1 MVAGVRAGAHFSS
14 RQGSQALKIGQSV
27 DSDASASDSSSSPDP
42 AAAPAVPATIPA
54 RIKATAGAYIALT
67 KPRVIELLLV
77 STIPVML
84 QAHRGHVDIVLILVT
99 VVGGWMGAASANS
112 LNMVADADID
122 QKMKRTQ
129 RRPLARHAVPVR
141 NALIFGIVL
150 AAASFVTLYYGTADD
165 AGHRSF
171 LPSILVMITIAFY
184 VFVYTLILKR
194 RTWQN
199 VIWGGAAGCMPA
211 LIGWAAVT
219 HSLSWQPFVMFLVV
233 FFWTPPH
240 TWALA
245 WRYRE
250 DYAAAGV
257 PMLPVIAT
265 PERVTREML
274 IYTWLTVLTSF
285 ALIPVTSWIYLV
297 VAVGTGAWFL
307 WYVTK
312 LYVNTR
318 RGAEVKPLKIFLKS
332 NEYLALLFCGL
343 AVDAVLNLPTISS
356 YFS

>member
-1 MVAGVRAGAHFSS
+1 MR
-14 RQGSQALKIGQSV
+14 IGESV
-27 DSDASASDSSSSPDP
+27 DSGASTGDTSPQSFVTPEPPASL
-42 AAAPAVPATIPA
+42 PA
-54 RIKATAGAYIALT
+54 RAKATVLAYIALT

-84 QAHRGHVDIVLILVT
+84 QAERGHVDIALILIT
-99 VVGGWMGAASANS
+99 VVGGWLGAASANS

-150 AAASFVTLYYGTADD
+150 AFASFAVLYFGT
-165 AGHRSF
+165 GNKW
-171 LPSILVMITIAFY
+171 LPPVLVWITIGFY
-184 VFVYTLILKR
+184 VGVYTLILKR

-211 LIGWAAVT
+211 LVGWAAVT
-219 HSLSWQPFVMFLVV
+219 GTLSWEPFVLFLVV

-245 WRYRE
+245 WRYRD
-250 DYAAAGV
+250 DYEAAGV
-257 PMLPVIAT
+257 PMLPVIAS

-274 IYTWLTVLTSF
+274 VYTALTVITSF
-285 ALIPVTSWIYLV
+285 FLIPVTSWIYFA
-297 VAVGTGAWFL
+297 VAIASGAWFL
-307 WYVTK
+307 WYVAR
-312 LYVNTR
+312 LYVETR

-343 AVDAVLNLPTISS
+343 AVDAVLNWPTVSS
-356 YFS
+356 YLS